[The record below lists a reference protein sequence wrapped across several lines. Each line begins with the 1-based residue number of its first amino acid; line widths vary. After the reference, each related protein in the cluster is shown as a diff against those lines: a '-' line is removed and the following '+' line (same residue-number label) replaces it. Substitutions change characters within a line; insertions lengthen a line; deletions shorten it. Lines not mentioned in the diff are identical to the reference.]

1 MDASSKSSPRRKSKT
16 RGGAAPTATITRQ
29 PREFQQRVYLY
40 MQLNDILNLPKVSYP
55 LELHMYHTKNTLQKL
70 SEHYTKDTIIYEDEF
85 HLAKPVF
92 ALAIWQ
98 DDIEDMNIFSDNPLV
113 VSLYQRIPQHR
124 RCDLKTVGDV
134 RSQVSNYTVVQDD
147 QMKSIK
153 STSASIGSCEDE
165 DYEDETLEF
174 ISRGHCDLLQLFQ
187 RKRFIRNISI
197 MLYPEY
203 ERKLQTLTSQ
213 KITTTTKWHMYSII
227 PMLKNFNFCNLAFF
241 TLESIYNAPEELH
254 NRAGHLGIRILIRST
269 RPDQNDRY
277 KTIPLC
283 TFYCFVSQIISAQN
297 TIVVWENMKRDLLN
311 NVFGTCN
318 FSNNQMGTSARIKLP
333 HLFRQLLT
341 PADVNLNVDS
351 IDIINDRALI
361 NNSMHR
367 YVLTSDMRKI
377 LESAVHHNDY
387 VILLQLYDEIPE
399 NVLYEGFINPSIF
412 GYPDGKAYNCSSL
425 YSCLTLIS

>member
-1 MDASSKSSPRRKSKT
+1 MDASSKSSPRRKSKPK
-16 RGGAAPTATITRQ
+16 GEAGPPVAIVRQ
-29 PREFQQRVYLY
+29 PRGFQQRVFLY
-40 MQLNDILNLPKVSYP
+40 MQLNDIINLPVVSYP
-55 LELHMYHTKNTLQKL
+55 LELHMYHPKNTLQKL
-70 SEHYTKDTIIYEDEF
+70 SEHYTTDTIIYQDEF
-85 HLAKPVF
+85 QLARPVF
-92 ALAIWQ
+92 TMAIWQ
-98 DDIEDMNIFSDNPLV
+98 DDIEDMNMFSDNPLV
-113 VSLYQRIPQHR
+113 ISLYQRIPQHR
-124 RCDLKTVGDV
+124 RCDLKTVRDV
-134 RSQVSNYTVVQDD
+134 RTDISTSTL
-147 QMKSIK
+147 SLTGK
-153 STSASIGSCEDE
+153 STSVSSCSVEDE
-165 DYEDETLEF
+165 DYEEETLEF

-254 NRAGHLGIRILIRST
+254 NRAGQLGIRVSIRST
-269 RPDQNDRY
+269 RSDQNDRY
-277 KTIPLC
+277 KVIPLC

-341 PADVNLNVDS
+341 PADANLNTDS
-351 IDIINDRALI
+351 IDIFSDRALI
-361 NNSMHR
+361 NNSLHR
-367 YVLTSDMRKI
+367 YVLTSEMRQI
-377 LESAVHHNDY
+377 LETAVHNNDY
-387 VILLQLYDEIPE
+387 VLLLQLYDEIPG
-399 NVLYEGFINPSIF
+399 NVLYEGTINPSIF
-412 GYPDGKAYNCSSL
+412 GYPNGKPHYR
-425 YSCLTLIS
+425 LIDVNV

>member
-1 MDASSKSSPRRKSKT
+1 MDASSKSSPRRKSKPK
-16 RGGAAPTATITRQ
+16 GGAATPVTIVRQ
-29 PREFQQRVYLY
+29 PRDFQQRVYLY
-40 MQLNDILNLPKVSYP
+40 MQLNDIINLPVVSYP

-70 SEHYTKDTIIYEDEF
+70 SEHYTTDTIIYQDEF
-85 HLAKPVF
+85 QLARPVF
-92 ALAIWQ
+92 TMGIWQ
-98 DDIEDMNIFSDNPLV
+98 DDIEDMNTFSDNPLV
-113 VSLYQRIPQHR
+113 ISLYQRIPQHR

-134 RSQVSNYTVVQDD
+134 RTDVSSLTLLQDEI
-147 QMKSIK
+147 MVNSI
-153 STSASIGSCEDE
+153 SVSSCSVEDDE
-165 DYEDETLEF
+165 YEEETLEF

-203 ERKLQTLTSQ
+203 EHKLQTLTSQ

-254 NRAGHLGIRILIRST
+254 NRAGHLGIRVSIRST
-269 RPDQNDRY
+269 RSDQNDRY
-277 KTIPLC
+277 KVLPLC

-341 PADVNLNVDS
+341 PAGANLNIDS
-351 IDIINDRALI
+351 IDTINDRALI
-361 NNSMHR
+361 NNSLHR
-367 YVLTSDMRKI
+367 YVLTSEMRQI
-377 LESAVHHNDY
+377 LETAVHHNDY

-399 NVLYEGFINPSIF
+399 NVLYEGIINPSIF
-412 GYPDGKAYNCSSL
+412 GYPDGKPEYR
-425 YSCLTLIS
+425 LIDVNV

>member
-1 MDASSKSSPRRKSKT
+1 MDASSKSSPRRKSKPK
-16 RGGAAPTATITRQ
+16 GGAATPVTIVRQ
-29 PREFQQRVYLY
+29 PRDFQQRVYLY
-40 MQLNDILNLPKVSYP
+40 MQLNDIINLPVVSYP

-70 SEHYTKDTIIYEDEF
+70 SEHYTTDTIIYQDEF
-85 HLAKPVF
+85 QLARPVF
-92 ALAIWQ
+92 TMAIWQ
-98 DDIEDMNIFSDNPLV
+98 DDIEDMNTFSDNPLV
-113 VSLYQRIPQHR
+113 ISLYQRIPQHR

-134 RSQVSNYTVVQDD
+134 RTDVSSLTLLQDEI
-147 QMKSIK
+147 MVNSI
-153 STSASIGSCEDE
+153 SVSSCSVEDDE
-165 DYEDETLEF
+165 YEEETLEF

-203 ERKLQTLTSQ
+203 EHKLQTLTSQ

-254 NRAGHLGIRILIRST
+254 NRAGHLGIRVSIRST
-269 RPDQNDRY
+269 RSDQNDRY
-277 KTIPLC
+277 KVLPLC

-341 PADVNLNVDS
+341 PAGANLNIDS
-351 IDIINDRALI
+351 IDTINDRALI
-361 NNSMHR
+361 NNSLHR
-367 YVLTSDMRKI
+367 YVLTSEMRQI
-377 LESAVHHNDY
+377 LETAVHHNDY

-399 NVLYEGFINPSIF
+399 NVLYEGIINPSIF
-412 GYPDGKAYNCSSL
+412 GYPDGKPEYR
-425 YSCLTLIS
+425 LIDVNV